1 MSWHLILVEI
11 NMSAHNRRRQL
22 RSGNTEDFKMVAR
35 RPQLLLPLNTI
46 RTAQGIII
54 QVSQQAQIYN
64 PSITSTMM
72 PLYNPNINLTMI
84 TQIAAAEMVD
94 PRMVAMNAV
103 LADIKL
109 RIFDI
114 IEAVTMK
121 VSFDK
126 IIKLAKDLEEF
137 VNIKVKIVKLI
148 QTIENTLYSIIG
160 NITQR
165 IEYQLILTR
174 IDYIK
179 ELINDI
185 NTVDN
190 TFALN
195 YENMIVGVLM
205 DIIQSI
211 TEKYNYDLLSKLIV
225 DLQTSIKDQ
234 VAILTESQDIELIK
248 IIEECEPIIISIIGN
263 ISQKVDLNIVLNRV
277 YYLQDILKNAK
288 I

>member
-1 MSWHLILVEI
+1 
-11 NMSAHNRRRQL
+11 
-22 RSGNTEDFKMVAR
+22 MVLR
-35 RPQLLLPLNTI
+35 RPALLLPLTVVS
-46 RTAQGIII
+46 TAQGNII
-54 QVSQQAQIYN
+54 QVSQQAQAQIYN
-64 PSITSTMM
+64 PNITSTTL
-72 PLYNPNINLTMI
+72 PLYNPDITLTVI
-84 TQIAAAEMVD
+84 TEIAAANMID

-126 IIKLAKDLEEF
+126 IIEMAKDLDEF
-137 VNIKVKIVKLI
+137 IDTKVKIIKLI
-148 QTIENTLYSIIG
+148 QTIENTIYSIIG

-174 IDYIK
+174 IDYVK
-179 ELINDI
+179 ELIDKI

-190 TFALN
+190 TFALT

-205 DIIQSI
+205 DILQSI
-211 TEKYNYDLLSKLIV
+211 TEKFNYDVLTKLIV

-234 VAILTESQDIELIK
+234 VASLEDTQNINLITTIEK
-248 IIEECEPIIISIIGN
+248 CEPIIISIIEN
-263 ISQKVDLNIVLNRV
+263 ISRKVDLNIILNRI
-277 YYLQDILKNAK
+277 YYLQDILKNTT